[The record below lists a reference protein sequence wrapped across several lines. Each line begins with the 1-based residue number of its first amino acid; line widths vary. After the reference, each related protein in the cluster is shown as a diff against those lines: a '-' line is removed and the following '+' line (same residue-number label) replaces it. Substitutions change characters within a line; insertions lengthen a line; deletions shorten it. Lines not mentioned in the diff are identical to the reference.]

1 MKECSKCHFQNTA
14 DSVFCANCGAKL
26 VPAHKNSH
34 TTHHYWLWGLAII
47 LIAIIIFEI
56 GGQPTNNSHPHRLL
70 SAQQFNAKTADQKM
84 QTAAILYYAGE
95 NNIRHWPSTNEYEG
109 NKRVT
114 ISKASED
121 YQQGTKPTEINV
133 IDKNSSSFLLGGG
146 TTFFD
151 KNGDNVYF
159 YYQGGPITT
168 ADKVDQKRPLMTVSW
183 SAINSY
189 IKDHHGFSKVQT
201 IAKEIQKWG

>member
-26 VPAHKNSH
+26 VPAKKNSH
-34 TTHHYWLWGLAII
+34 ATHHYWLWALAII
-47 LIAIIIFEI
+47 LIALIIFEI
-56 GGQPTNNSHPHRLL
+56 GGHSTNSSRSHHPL
-70 SAQQFNAKTADQKM
+70 SAQQFNAKTADRKM

-95 NNIRHWPSTNEYEG
+95 NNIRHWPSTSEYEG
-109 NKRVT
+109 NKKVT
-114 ISKASED
+114 ISKASKD

-133 IDKNSSSFLLGGG
+133 TNKNPSNVLLGGGG
-146 TTFFD
+146 TTFFAKD
-151 KNGDNVYF
+151 GDNVYF

-168 ADKVDQKRPLMTVSW
+168 VDKVDQKRPIMTVSW

-189 IKDHHGFSKVQT
+189 IKDRHAFSKVQK
-201 IAKEIQKWG
+201 IAQEIQK